1 MIRSWWYYYGRLEN
15 KILEFV
21 VSNKLI
27 KGSKTNHLRA
37 DNALIENGSSEPT
50 NTTTLFELRDA
61 RTNFSAGVSEDK
73 HQ

>member
-1 MIRSWWYYYGRLEN
+1 MNCLRVE
-15 KILEFV
+15 
-21 VSNKLI
+21 
-27 KGSKTNHLRA
+27 KTNYLRA

-50 NTTTLFELRDA
+50 NTTTLFELREA